1 MIRDRITD
9 RSRNTRLVAKPRF
22 TMISACH
29 KPLRYLKAD
38 QHTEHCFLTE
48 LALYI
53 YALRTEAYH
62 EEQHHKP
69 TAHACEQG
77 LPQKKER
84 IDFFYTLFFLLFP
97 CIVLRP
103 HIFVRKQLS
112 SFDFLSGFPDR
123 FHFIRRCRI
132 LLHKF

>member
-53 YALRTEAYH
+53 HALRTEAYH

-77 LPQKKER
+77 LPQKIER
-84 IDFFYTLFFLLFP
+84 IDFFYTLFLCARQRTFLKGESP
-97 CIVLRP
+97 KSARQWEGYSRTPRVSTARGI
-103 HIFVRKQLS
+103 
-112 SFDFLSGFPDR
+112 
-123 FHFIRRCRI
+123 
-132 LLHKF
+132 

>member
-53 YALRTEAYH
+53 HALRTEAYH

-84 IDFFYTLFFLLFP
+84 IDFFYTLFFSPVSLYRFTPTHLREKTTLLF
-97 CIVLRP
+97 R
-103 HIFVRKQLS
+103 
-112 SFDFLSGFPDR
+112 FPVW
-123 FHFIRRCRI
+123 
-132 LLHKF
+132 LP